1 MRALL
6 DVVMLGLDIYQWII
20 IAGAVL
26 SWLIAFEV
34 VNVRSDFV
42 RSVWNG
48 LNAVTEPVLRPLRNI
63 LPPMAGLD
71 LSPIVLLLVIFF
83 LQRVIVYYIYPLA
96 RNF

>member
-6 DVVMLGLDIYQWII
+6 DVVILGLDIYQWII